1 MNEDWLDKIR
11 DRMSDFETAE
21 PDNLWESIEEKL
33 PVADAGRHRAK
44 RRALPIWAGRSIAAA
59 ILAAVSLL
67 CFHILRNSDDIPEN
81 MLTMA
86 DEQEKT
92 TGNQPDDGLSAQ
104 TTATEPATRKTSAQ
118 NTDSRVPHHDIK
130 KTVMPLNKEKALGT
144 GRLACITPSDI
155 IIQKDPVATLTDNT
169 SAITEPYRDNRQND
183 YAYTLPAIP
192 EDRISNNT
200 FSISLSGSGGTGA
213 IFNNRSTGNAVAGSL
228 GPDNTSWE
236 DNPMLGIL
244 LFNQG
249 KDIET
254 DINHRLPVRA
264 GISFVYN
271 INDRF
276 GIESGVSYTNLTSDI
291 RKGSESNYIDGE
303 QRLHYIG
310 IPLNLKYRLFS
321 WHRFEVYA
329 SAGALAEKCVSAKL
343 KQNFILNDTEKGY
356 KKEKLPEKPLQW
368 SVNAAVGLKWD
379 FVSSLGLFAEPGV
392 SYYFKDG
399 TDIQTIYKEKPL
411 NFNINIG
418 LRFTFGK

>member
-33 PVADAGRHRAK
+33 HVADADRHRTR
-44 RRALPIWAGRSIAAA
+44 RRAILMWAGGSIAAA

-104 TTATEPATRKTSAQ
+104 ATATEPATRKTSVQ

-169 SAITEPYRDNRQND
+169 SAITEPYRENRQND

-192 EDRISNNT
+192 KDKNSNNT

-271 INDRF
+271 INDRL

-392 SYYFKDG
+392 SYYFNDG

-411 NFNINIG
+411 NFNLNIG

>member
-1 MNEDWLDKIR
+1 MKEDWLDKIR

-21 PDNLWESIEEKL
+21 PDNLWKSIEEKL

-44 RRALPIWAGRSIAAA
+44 RRAILIWAGRGMAAA

-67 CFHILRNSDDIPEN
+67 CFHILRNTDNMPEN
-81 MLTMA
+81 MLTMTDRQDKPTGLRNGDSLTA
-86 DEQEKT
+86 RSPEGGTVAAEPSGQSTGST
-92 TGNQPDDGLSAQ
+92 TS
-104 TTATEPATRKTSAQ
+104 S
-118 NTDSRVPHHDIK
+118 HDIR
-130 KTVMPLNKEKALGT
+130 KTVMPLNKETALGA

-155 IIQKDPVATLTDNT
+155 IIHKAPVATLTENN
-169 SAITEPYRDNRQND
+169 SAISEPLCDNRQND
-183 YAYTLPAIP
+183 YAYTLPAISK
-192 EDRISNNT
+192 DRISNNT
-200 FSISLSGSGGTGA
+200 FSISLSGSGGTGS
-213 IFNNRSTGNAVAGSL
+213 IFNSRSTGNAVAGSL

-271 INDRF
+271 ISDRL

-343 KQNFILNDTEKGY
+343 KQNFILNNSEKGY
-356 KKEKLPEKPLQW
+356 TKENIPEKPLQW

-379 FVSSLGLFAEPGV
+379 FVGSLGLFAEPGV

-399 TDIQTIYKEKPL
+399 TDIQIIYKDKPL
-411 NFNINIG
+411 NFNLNIG
-418 LRFTFGK
+418 LRLTFGK